1 MTLRQTRYGS
11 FIKGALNHLKASYI
25 DENLLKTTPID
36 ELELIFEDL
45 ISSGHQ
51 STKNILDES
60 QYFEYIC
67 FILRFIEEHKNL
79 GISETAIKI
88 FISYQDVNE
97 MSCMFIASLEDEELK
112 NFIIKYALLRKLNT
126 YEADRHLLALV
137 DRIVGEESYCP

>member
-1 MTLRQTRYGS
+1 M
-11 FIKGALNHLKASYI
+11 
-25 DENLLKTTPID
+25 KTTPID